1 MARLMAGLFL
11 FLSISYLKSNYIVN
25 NQVII
30 AFHTNIRV
38 IKVPKK
44 ALFIQQFI
52 CITFG
57 PVNHPELAF
66 PLIISQFFPNP

>member
-11 FLSISYLKSNYIVN
+11 FSLISYLKSNYIIN
-25 NQVII
+25 NQDII
-30 AFHTNIRV
+30 AFYTNTRV

-57 PVNHPELAF
+57 PVNHSELAF
-66 PLIISQFFPNP
+66 SLITSQFFPNP

>member
-11 FLSISYLKSNYIVN
+11 FSLISYLKSNYIVN

-30 AFHTNIRV
+30 VFHTNTRV

-44 ALFIQQFI
+44 VLFIQQFI

-57 PVNHPELAF
+57 PVNYPELVSS
-66 PLIISQFFPNP
+66 LIISQFLPNP